1 MGKLKKLENLNRQLN
16 EHLENLENIYKS
28 RENCAKNREETELS
42 VESLQRADAVLG
54 ENEHETDSIIENL
67 DKEFDEISGQVDSIT
82 QAADNHLNHR
92 LYTLG
97 EKESEAPSVCS
108 IKSSKI
114 KDNSSIITREKMSSV
129 LGKREQDVCDAQE
142 RLKKFEDEQRQTLTS
157 RRK

>member
-1 MGKLKKLENLNRQLN
+1 MEFGILEKVIYELKE
-16 EHLENLENIYKS
+16 
-28 RENCAKNREETELS
+28 
-42 VESLQRADAVLG
+42 VVVLG

-114 KDNSSIITREKMSSV
+114 KDNSSIITQEECHLCWEKENKT
-129 LGKREQDVCDAQE
+129 LATPRRD
-142 RLKKFEDEQRQTLTS
+142 LKNLRANNDS
-157 RRK
+157 